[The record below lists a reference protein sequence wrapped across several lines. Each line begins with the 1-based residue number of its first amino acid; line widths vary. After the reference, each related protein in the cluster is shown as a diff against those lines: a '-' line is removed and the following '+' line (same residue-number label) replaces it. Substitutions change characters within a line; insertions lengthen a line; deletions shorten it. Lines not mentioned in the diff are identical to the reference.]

1 MEAGAEFGNLLEMR
15 VLIALSSSDMAD
27 AADTV
32 AEIAAEHQVVVVH
45 DSEGAVRHALELA
58 LRNALPDRDVVT
70 VLTQV
75 VVSADDPA
83 FVSPSGVPSPDPTA
97 IAELRSVRTLIDAGA
112 LVICACGGGSPIVVG
127 RDGTMRR
134 VEAVVDGDLTSA
146 LLARR
151 LDADLFLVLG
161 DDDSGSTGAK
171 REAVRR
177 FAGATDRR
185 AAIGAITDAVQIV
198 RAAAGTQIA
207 AHHA

>member
-45 DSEGAVRHALELA
+45 DNEGAVRHMLELA
-58 LRNALPDRDVVT
+58 VRNALPDRDVVT

-75 VVSADDPA
+75 VVSAEDPA
-83 FVSPSGVPSPDPTA
+83 FLAPAGVPSPDPTA
-97 IAELRSVRTLIDAGA
+97 IAELRSARTLIDAGA

-127 RDGTMRR
+127 RDGRMRR
-134 VEAVVDGDLTSA
+134 VEAVVDGSLTAA

-161 DDDSGSTGAK
+161 DDDSGSTGPK

-177 FAGATDRR
+177 FVEATERR
-185 AAIGAITDAVQIV
+185 AASVTLSDAAQIV
-198 RAAAGTQIA
+198 RGEAVTLAAK
-207 AHHA
+207 